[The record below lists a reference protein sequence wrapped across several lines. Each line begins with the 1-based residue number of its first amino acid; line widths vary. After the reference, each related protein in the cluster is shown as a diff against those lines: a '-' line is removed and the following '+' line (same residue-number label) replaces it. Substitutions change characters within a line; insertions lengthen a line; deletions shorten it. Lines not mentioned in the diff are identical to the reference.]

1 MMTAMKWFYGF
12 LKKYRLR
19 MFFGMVLVTILAAA
33 ALASPYISKIIVDTV
48 IKGGKTEYLIPLV
61 GILVAGQAAGAA
73 GAEADRE
80 ADKLILEKV
89 EWCLF

>member
-48 IKGGKTEYLIPLV
+48 IKGGSDSACRDPCRACSRKGGMPV
-61 GILVAGQAAGAA
+61 
-73 GAEADRE
+73 
-80 ADKLILEKV
+80 
-89 EWCLF
+89 